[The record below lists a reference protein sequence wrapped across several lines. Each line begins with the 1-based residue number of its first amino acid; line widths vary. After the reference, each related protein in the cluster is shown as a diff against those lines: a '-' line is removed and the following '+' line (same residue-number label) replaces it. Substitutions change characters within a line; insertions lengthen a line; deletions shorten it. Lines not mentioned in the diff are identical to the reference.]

1 MTDAYFVEKAY
12 PPEADTLRNALG
24 PLYPV
29 YKETLQ
35 LVEGFDLEW
44 KYYGRRI
51 GWQLKAS
58 RKGKALFY
66 LTPLQQSFRIGM
78 AIRETERE
86 ELMRSSLPASVK
98 KELKSAKRYPEGYP
112 LRLLIAR
119 PSHMKSLHIVFEL
132 LKDSR

>member
-12 PPEADTLRNALG
+12 PPEAAALRNALG
-24 PLYPV
+24 ALYPAYEEV
-29 YKETLQ
+29 LA
-35 LVEGFDLEW
+35 LAEGFAFEW

-78 AIRETERE
+78 AVRENERE
-86 ELMRSSLPASVK
+86 QLTRSSLPPAIRND
-98 KELKSAKRYPEGYP
+98 LRSAKKYPEGYP
-112 LRLLIAR
+112 LRLVISR
-119 PSHMKSLHIVFEL
+119 PSDMKALRITLDL

>member
-1 MTDAYFVEKAY
+1 MTDAYFVEKDC
-12 PPEADTLRNALG
+12 PPDAPALRKALG
-24 PLYPV
+24 TLHPA
-29 YKETLQ
+29 YKEILTLA
-35 LVEGFDLEW
+35 EGFEIEW
-44 KYYGRRI
+44 KYYDRRI
-51 GWQLKAS
+51 GWQLKTS

-119 PSHMKSLHIVFEL
+119 PSHMKSLHIVLEL
-132 LKDSR
+132 LKDCR